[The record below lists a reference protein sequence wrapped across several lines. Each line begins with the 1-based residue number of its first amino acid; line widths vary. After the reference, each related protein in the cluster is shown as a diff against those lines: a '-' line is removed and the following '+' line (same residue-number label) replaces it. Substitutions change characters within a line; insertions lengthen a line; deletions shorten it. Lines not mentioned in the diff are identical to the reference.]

1 MQAQNA
7 GGHVASQG
15 LQQATSALRLAPHI
29 ENLYKQLNLQI
40 TPDTIP
46 AYTDAQV
53 TGKPQKL
60 GSGSFNT
67 VFAVPLK
74 KPDGSVFDGVFKPL
88 STTENG
94 WTAAATGI
102 PRDDPQIAMRNLAT
116 VSYARKL
123 GLDVVPETTVAVL
136 SATQGPMLGL
146 MMEKARGKPA
156 CTMAPRFLD
165 LPGVRAEV
173 TKLQLLDHLTGQGDR
188 HGANYFISIE
198 RSGRA
203 KVTGIDNDQCF
214 GKDLTDPN
222 GIQQVDG
229 DDFRWGFRGTA
240 LPPVVDTEM
249 ARKIN
254 ELTPG
259 DIREM
264 LGNKLG
270 EYEIEAAI
278 ARHAGVKEHV
288 ETLRAGKRIIDSRQW
303 GHPNVQKLFNAQ
315 NSYLAR
321 EHEIAIACQQAAP
334 KPNAG
339 W

>member
-1 MQAQNA
+1 
-7 GGHVASQG
+7 
-15 LQQATSALRLAPHI
+15 
-29 ENLYKQLNLQI
+29 
-40 TPDTIP
+40 
-46 AYTDAQV
+46 
-53 TGKPQKL
+53 
-60 GSGSFNT
+60 
-67 VFAVPLK
+67 VPLK
-74 KPDGSVFDGVFKPL
+74 KPDGSAFDGVFKPL

-94 WTAAATGI
+94 WAAAATGI
-102 PRDDPQIAMRNLAT
+102 PLDDPQIAMRNLAT

-136 SATQGPMLGL
+136 GATQGPMLGL
-146 MMEKARGKPA
+146 MMERARGKPA
-156 CTMAPRFLD
+156 ATMDPSILNRPD
-165 LPGVRAEV
+165 VCAEV

-198 RSGRA
+198 PSGRA

-229 DDFRWGFRGTA
+229 DNFRWGFRGTA
-240 LPPVVDTEM
+240 LPPLVDTEM
-249 ARKIN
+249 ARKIH

-264 LGNKLG
+264 LGNKLS
-270 EYEIEAAI
+270 ESEIQAAI
-278 ARHAGVKEHV
+278 ARHAGVKKHV
-288 ETLRAGKRIIDSRQW
+288 ETLRARGWIIHPDQW
-303 GHPNVQKLFNAQ
+303 GHPNVQKALNAQ

-321 EHEIAIACQQAAP
+321 DRGYALAQQAAH